1 MRALIVYESMYG
13 NTRAIAQ
20 AIADG
25 LKPRADVEL
34 VPVGQ
39 ATPQLLAW
47 ADLVV
52 VGAPTHAHGMSHPST
67 RRGAAEA
74 IVKPGN
80 ALRLEPE
87 AEATGVREWLAGM
100 PRANGTPAVAFDTR
114 IKAPSII
121 TGRASSG
128 IAKALNSHGF
138 TLATE
143 PESFLVTTQNVLIE
157 GELERAREWAA
168 GFVGGLVAVG

>member
-1 MRALIVYESMYG
+1 MRALVVYESMYG

-25 LKPRADVEL
+25 LKPRAEVQL

-47 ADLVV
+47 AELVV
-52 VGAPTHAHGMSHPST
+52 VGAPTHAHGMSSAST
-67 RRGAAEA
+67 RRGAGDA

-80 ALRLEPE
+80 TLRLEPE
-87 AEATGVREWLAGM
+87 AEAIGVREWLAAM
-100 PRANGTPAVAFDTR
+100 PRANGKSAVAFDTR

-128 IAKALNSHGF
+128 IAKALQAHGF
-138 TLATE
+138 TLTAE
-143 PESFLVTTQNVLIE
+143 PESFLVTTQNVLVD

-168 GFVGGLVAVG
+168 DLVGGLVAVG

>member
-25 LKPRADVEL
+25 LKPRAEVEL
-34 VPVGQ
+34 LPVGQ
-39 ATPQLLAW
+39 ATAQLVAW
-47 ADLVV
+47 ADLVI
-52 VGAPTHAHGMSHPST
+52 VGAPTHAHGMSSSST
-67 RRGAAEA
+67 RRNAGGA

-80 ALRLEPE
+80 TLRLEPE
-87 AEATGVREWLAGM
+87 AEAIGVREWLAQM
-100 PRANGTPAVAFDTR
+100 PRGNGKEAVAFDTR
-114 IKAPSII
+114 IKAPALI

-128 IAKALNSHGF
+128 IAKALQGHGF

-143 PESFLVTTQNVLIE
+143 PESFLVTTQNVLVS

-168 GFVGGLVAVG
+168 GLVGGLVAVG